1 MNSKRDKKEE
11 KKKKKAKKPLKK
23 KPIAKGR
30 AKKPIEEK
38 PIEEERAKKVRLLD
52 RIDNLRVVQNNN
64 FLIGK
69 LEDAISVATEIKMLA
84 KEAKLPTIV
93 EEQEEFIDNTR
104 AKIIEKNKISL
115 FKDAFDVV
123 KDDFE
128 KLVANNKIVDAHK
141 IVIDFKQ
148 KFENIFNLPSIATAI
163 REFISKEED
172 LWNNF
177 IAEQEKIKQ
186 QLKNLNTQ
194 FKRALKKADLKNM
207 NEIITNAKELLAN
220 IFDEEIEAKWQSNE
234 DEYLNYKREKELSE
248 KIEKALEESKNLKE
262 KFLFQEGMLA
272 IDKAIKLIINED
284 MPEYKEL
291 LTETRQDLIAAE
303 TKYNKLYLNLAEYKE
318 KLRKNQENN
327 FLNAALSNCE
337 RIIHISQLIGMGEVK
352 KEYQQVLKQIELEI
366 SEKKS
371 ATQRELEI
379 LTEKVKEIEKVIK
392 IDEDISPIVEDFS
405 VKDLLGDL
413 ADDILE
419 KLEQLGTLL
428 NEHRVD
434 VKKNIINKVIS
445 TTSSGE
451 IMEEEIPRE
460 ALKSGGENEELI
472 YQVRS
477 GFTNRLEDTID
488 KAIITDLIPYNFEII
503 EVRFNG
509 KLVKDLKNK
518 TLTKEGLELKW
529 EVQNFAPKEKVQ
541 VNYNLRRR
549 VSRTI
554 IFIIKNN
561 LKIIKTHFNLN
572 KLEFDG
578 LYEAKLPLT
587 NPFRTVLEGVI
598 VEDIIPLYYLH
609 YINEPTNLIPD
620 KTTDLETGELFKW
633 NIETMDAGTLNYHY
647 KLLEL
652 NRFEKTKID
661 IDQLSKE
668 GQDLIEKG
676 KIIEALNKYKEIK
689 NQLISSIK

>member
-1 MNSKRDKKEE
+1 MSLKRDKKEV
-11 KKKKKAKKPLKK
+11 KKKKKAKKPTKK
-23 KPIAKGR
+23 KPIAKER
-30 AKKPIEEK
+30 AEPIEEK
-38 PIEEERAKKVRLLD
+38 PFEEERAKKVRLLD

-69 LEDAISVATEIKMLA
+69 LEEAISVAMEIKMLA

-115 FKDAFDVV
+115 FKDAFDIV

-141 IVIDFKQ
+141 IVTDFKQ
-148 KFENIFNLPSIATAI
+148 KFENIFNLPSIATTI
-163 REFISKEED
+163 RDFISKEED

-186 QLKNLNTQ
+186 ELKDLNNQ
-194 FKRALKKADLKNM
+194 FKRVSKKTDLTNM
-207 NEIITNAKELLAN
+207 NQIITNAKKLLTN
-220 IFDEEIEAKWQSNE
+220 IFDEKIEATWQSNE
-234 DEYLNYKREKELSE
+234 DEYLSYKRKKELSE
-248 KIEKALEESKNLKE
+248 EIEKAIEESKKLKE
-262 KFLFQEGMLA
+262 KFLFQEAILA
-272 IDKAIKLIINED
+272 IDKVIKLIINED

-318 KLRKNQENN
+318 KLRRNQENN

-352 KEYQQVLKQIELEI
+352 KEYQQVLEQIEKEI

-371 ATQRELEI
+371 ATHREIEI
-379 LTEKVKEIEKVIK
+379 LTEKAKEIENIIK

-405 VKDLLGDL
+405 IKNLLGDL
-413 ADDILE
+413 ADDIQE
-419 KLEQLGTLL
+419 KLEQIGTLL
-428 NEHRVD
+428 NEHRVN
-434 VKKNIINKVIS
+434 VKKYVINKVIS

-451 IMEEEIPRE
+451 IMEEEIARE
-460 ALKSGGENEELI
+460 ALKSGGENEEII

-477 GFTNRLEDTID
+477 GFRNRLEEMID
-488 KAIITDLIPYNFEII
+488 EAIITDLIPYNFEII

-509 KLVKDLKNK
+509 EVVKDLTNK
-518 TLTKEGLELKW
+518 TFTKEGLELKW
-529 EVQNFAPKEKVQ
+529 EVKNFAPKDKVQ
-541 VNYNLRRR
+541 INYNLRRR

-554 IFIIKNN
+554 IFIIKDN
-561 LKIIKTHFNLN
+561 LKIIKTHSNLN
-572 KLEFDG
+572 KLELDG

-609 YINEPTNLIPD
+609 YINEPTNLLPD
-620 KTTDLETGELFKW
+620 KSTDLEIGELFKW
-633 NIETMDAGTLNYHY
+633 KIEAMDAGTLNYHY

-652 NRFEKTKID
+652 YRFEKIKIN
-661 IDQLSKE
+661 IEQLNKE
-668 GQDLIEKG
+668 GEDLIKKG
-676 KIIEALNKYKEIK
+676 KVIEALNKYQEIK